1 MMKKRGSQTM
11 VADLGSLASVLAEA
25 TPEKRLET
33 RVKAQRAQIEAALKA
48 EGKYEFEDDEGRVFV
63 IRANNGNG
71 RL

>member
-1 MMKKRGSQTM
+1 M

-33 RVKAQRAQIEAALKA
+33 KLRAQRAQIEAALKA
-48 EGKYEFEDDEGRVFV
+48 AGKYEFVDDEGRVFV
-63 IRANNGNG
+63 IRTNNSNG